1 MYTQVPGVSHAYVK
15 RNDPNNLIDLVS
27 PGGSPSNPVSRGT
40 DVYAFLDD
48 VSSSNKDT
56 MDQALKIMKSMAP
69 EASNSTELQRGVPF
83 VKLLAL
89 RKYNLNFT
97 VMSPNSASLSSNPV
111 CFQRAQVFVQQ
122 RLFPSRDKAGSSKA
136 AFPSNK
142 LTSKSV
148 IQCTVTSSV

>member
-69 EASNSTELQRGVPF
+69 EASNSTELQRGV
-83 VKLLAL
+83 LLE
-89 RKYNLNFT
+89 NLNKAIAT
-97 VMSPNSASLSSNPV
+97 KKQLKDIGMSTEYV
-111 CFQRAQVFVQQ
+111 
-122 RLFPSRDKAGSSKA
+122 DKQIKILQD
-136 AFPSNK
+136 K
-142 LTSKSV
+142 METLDK
-148 IQCTVTSSV
+148 